1 MRGGTGPRASPGAE
15 PAGKELRLRT
25 VSAPGLE
32 SDPAAAATTVAEFVR
47 LVSGVEADVREAYDL
62 LNRSRWEVLNEQ
74 EWMTLSVMIASVGN
88 SLGAIENEWKDRLQR
103 LWEERGLSTSD
114 SEALSESQGR
124 LDDARRLFDSGDM
137 AWEHIIRPI
146 RTTLPVGPGNPVVV
160 ESRIVQ
166 GTAFGGWFARGY
178 PALRMADP
186 SSCATFY
193 HITRLDQTVLTS
205 ANGEVLFSA
214 LRHVGIPPPEIDA
227 SRLAGLSGEQLRSL
241 IGRMYH
247 REVGWYLAHD
257 RTRAREI
264 ETLLMEI
271 GEDRGS
277 AAPRLQAIRHAGR
290 SVMAKVVVTAALVA
304 DTAKLHRAIE
314 GETVDLH
321 VGVVSLSGSY
331 DSVSLENERQAFD
344 MWSRPAVPVLVNGP
358 EGTLRTV
365 RVNIAVSQ
373 FSLGHEEGFLFSDGA
388 TVLAVQD
395 LLGPGSTRELGGAV
409 AARVR
414 GIPAR
419 VAELRSELAGLG
431 ARRLRTNR
439 QPGVEPAGASPFGRP
454 PARTTNEMYRLE
466 RAMRRL
472 EIGARTL
479 EEAGRQVKS
488 VWLDTEEAPVSDEVR
503 KQVAA
508 RLALIAC
515 LMDWTPV
522 TVLRIG
528 YRAADIVDAE
538 VKFLA
543 TVADCNAGH
552 LPPIERD
559 EEVWG
564 PARSAFEPR

>member
-1 MRGGTGPRASPGAE
+1 MSKGRTSVSVEVMSVAAGAVQELVRVHHAGDTGADPASTRGASGSRQVSESPAGVSLPALRGGTRPGASPGAE
-15 PAGKELRLRT
+15 PAGKELRSRT
-25 VSAPGLE
+25 AGAPGLE

-47 LVSGVEADVREAYDL
+47 LVSGIEADVREAYDL

-74 EWMTLSVMIASVGN
+74 EWMTLSVTIASVGN
-88 SLGAIENEWKDRLQR
+88 SLGAIEIEWKDRLQR

-137 AWEHIIRPI
+137 AWEHTIRPI

-166 GTAFGGWFARGY
+166 GTAFGGRFARGY

-193 HITRLDQTVLTS
+193 HITRLDQTVLTN

-214 LRHVGIPPPEIDA
+214 LRHVGVPPPEIDA
-227 SRLAGLSGEQLRSL
+227 SRLAGLAGEQLRSL

-247 REVGWYLAHD
+247 RELGWYLPHD

-321 VGVVSLSGSY
+321 VGVVSLPGSY

-344 MWSRPAVPVLVNGP
+344 VWSRPAVPVLVNGP
-358 EGTLRTV
+358 DGALRTV
-365 RVNIAVSQ
+365 RVNVAVSQ

-431 ARRLRTNR
+431 ARRLRTIGNR
-439 QPGVEPAGASPFGRP
+439 AWGP
-454 PARTTNEMYRLE
+454 PAHCRSAGRRRERRTKCTASRGRCAASRSVLVRWRRRDGRSSRYGSIR
-466 RAMRRL
+466 RRRL
-472 EIGARTL
+472 
-479 EEAGRQVKS
+479 S
-488 VWLDTEEAPVSDEVR
+488 
-503 KQVAA
+503 
-508 RLALIAC
+508 
-515 LMDWTPV
+515 
-522 TVLRIG
+522 
-528 YRAADIVDAE
+528 
-538 VKFLA
+538 A
-543 TVADCNAGH
+543 TRCASRWRPGW
-552 LPPIERD
+552 R
-559 EEVWG
+559 
-564 PARSAFEPR
+564 